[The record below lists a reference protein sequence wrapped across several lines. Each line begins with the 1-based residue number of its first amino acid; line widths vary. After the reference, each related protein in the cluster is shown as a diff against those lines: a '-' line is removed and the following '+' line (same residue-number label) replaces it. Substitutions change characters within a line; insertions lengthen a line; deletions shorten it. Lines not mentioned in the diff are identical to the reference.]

1 LFPDVVT
8 ISVQGP
14 GGTSAA
20 STKRQAVSATTLRF
34 ELAKWQRDIKRIF
47 IGFELGWPIAIP
59 MLWIINAA
67 EAQLPLV
74 IPIANIIW
82 DKVVVG
88 VRGSCRDWPVLAD
101 HPIMSKFCL
110 RQ

>member
-1 LFPDVVT
+1 
-8 ISVQGP
+8 
-14 GGTSAA
+14 
-20 STKRQAVSATTLRF
+20 
-34 ELAKWQRDIKRIF
+34 
-47 IGFELGWPIAIP
+47 

-88 VRGSCRDWPVLAD
+88 IRGFSDPKESRHGGFESARSAS
-101 HPIMSKFCL
+101 H
-110 RQ
+110 

>member
-1 LFPDVVT
+1 L
-8 ISVQGP
+8 
-14 GGTSAA
+14 
-20 STKRQAVSATTLRF
+20 
-34 ELAKWQRDIKRIF
+34 
-47 IGFELGWPIAIP
+47 ELGWPIAIP

-88 VRGSCRDWPVLAD
+88 IKGFSDPKEGRHGGFESARSAS
-101 HPIMSKFCL
+101 H
-110 RQ
+110 

>member
-1 LFPDVVT
+1 
-8 ISVQGP
+8 
-14 GGTSAA
+14 
-20 STKRQAVSATTLRF
+20 
-34 ELAKWQRDIKRIF
+34 
-47 IGFELGWPIAIP
+47 

-110 RQ
+110 LGLIGLVVLVARGALPNLDDLLHVLSSGRERRLGRDDDQIAALLLVDPAISGWRGRRQ